1 MQDAMC
7 ERASIRLVPRP
18 VFDHF
23 HAIWKTA
30 TETSKLYSNNNNNN
44 NKTIKNELNCSDNN
58 VQQQQQKM
66 TPKKRELQ
74 CYAESSWVTSG
85 TPDSTCPGSYY
96 QLYFGCILEFIVFNI
111 SLHLSFSAFE

>member
-1 MQDAMC
+1 M
-7 ERASIRLVPRP
+7 ENSHRN
-18 VFDHF
+18 F
-23 HAIWKTA
+23 KT
-30 TETSKLYSNNNNNN
+30 
-44 NKTIKNELNCSDNN
+44 
-58 VQQQQQKM
+58 VQQQQQQQQNNKEWTQLFRQQRTTTTKKM

-85 TPDSTCPGSYY
+85 TPDSTCPGSFY